1 MLMFLTGFIVV
12 LIVVIFS
19 IFALLSDSI
28 VLGMLAFIMLSI
40 GLIVSGGFLTWVCL
54 MMFNAI
60 IFAITA
66 K

>member
-19 IFALLSDSI
+19 IFAILSDSI
-28 VLGMLAFIMLSI
+28 VLCILAFIMLSI
-40 GLIVSGGFLTWVCL
+40 GLIVAGRFLTLVCI
-54 MMFNAI
+54 MI
-60 IFAITA
+60 INVIALAIT